1 MQLKMFIR
9 KLTHFCRRLNL
20 VLSVRSLSMS
30 LFLNPWQLL
39 IYGLLGSA
47 TATLSVLNNEGLE
60 NYLLLVGGAWVMIV
74 LPVNLILLYPV
85 LILWYVFF
93 KGERARMIACG
104 LCSIASFA
112 AGLVSLT
119 AIMSV

>member
-1 MQLKMFIR
+1 
-9 KLTHFCRRLNL
+9 
-20 VLSVRSLSMS
+20 MS

-47 TATLSVLNNEGLE
+47 IATLGVLNNEGLE
-60 NYLLLVGGAWVMIV
+60 NYFLLVSGAWVMIV
-74 LPVNLILLYPV
+74 LPVNLLVLYPV
-85 LILWYVFF
+85 LALWYVFF

-104 LCSIASFA
+104 LFSIASFA